1 MPQDYTVVALWIV
14 LGILFVAI
22 TLGISWLLRPYNPT
36 PGKLTTYECGID
48 PVGQAWTQFF
58 VRYYIFALI
67 FVVFDIESVFLY
79 PWAINLKP
87 APEGLGLFAFWEM
100 VVFLGVLLIGLYY
113 AWRKGVLKWA

>member
-1 MPQDYTVVALWIV
+1 MPQDYTVVALWIA
-14 LGILFVAI
+14 LGIIFVAI